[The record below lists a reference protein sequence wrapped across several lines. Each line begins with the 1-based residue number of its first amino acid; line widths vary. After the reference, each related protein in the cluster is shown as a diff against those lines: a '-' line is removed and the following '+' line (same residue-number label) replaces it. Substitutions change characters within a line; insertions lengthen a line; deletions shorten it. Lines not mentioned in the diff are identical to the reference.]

1 MSQISKMLE
10 EITPEV
16 AAATQ
21 EATNTVLGEALELLT
36 PEQLQTLKNNIILRF
51 PDVAGPS
58 NGDGGSVIYQLQIL
72 IKQIVNR

>member
-10 EITPEV
+10 EITPKV

-36 PEQLQTLKNNIILRF
+36 PEQLQTLQNTLF
-51 PDVAGPS
+51 FAS
-58 NGDGGSVIYQLQIL
+58 LM
-72 IKQIVNR
+72 